1 MADHDLGVGRPAS
14 SPAAPSGTEASG
26 NVATGATSA
35 PPPLD
40 APTTATPTSV
50 GLDSPGGPTLASPQ
64 RMNPADL
71 MTMLYALQKKAKEGH
86 IEDAEKSIKMR
97 ADDKKSKNDDLLG
110 KLKKIA
116 HSKPNKAGGIC
127 AKVFAWVGVAL
138 AFVVAAV
145 VAVVSGGVAAA
156 PLFALAALSMGLLIA
171 QETGGMDKM
180 TSAMGMDDKQKMIF
194 SISMTVA
201 LLVLNI
207 GATVATGGASAVSSI
222 VSGVT
227 SLLADTGEIAAEGAA
242 AAAEGAAVAAE
253 GAASASEGAA
263 AAAEG
268 AAESIEMTT
277 TLAEG
282 TTEASEVVTETS
294 VEGATQA
301 AEETAGTAT
310 KQGAEGAQQAGK
322 AGSRS
327 TQFMKNA
334 TRLRAA
340 TQMVS
345 GATMVAGGSI
355 GIDTAR
361 KEYDATMARSYAM
374 RDKAEL
380 AKLAAMD
387 EDDMR
392 RIRRLIEQLQNATA
406 MVLDTLSSADETA
419 TKIRTS
425 V

>member
-1 MADHDLGVGRPAS
+1 MANDDMGVGRS
-14 SPAAPSGTEASG
+14 GSPPVTPSGTEGVG
-26 NVATGATSA
+26 NVNAGTASA
-35 PPPLD
+35 PPPVD
-40 APTTATPTSV
+40 APTTPVSTTV
-50 GLDSPGGPTLASPQ
+50 GLNGSGGPVLPSPR

-71 MTMLYALQKKAKEGH
+71 MTLLYALQKKTKEGH
-86 IEDAEKSIKMR
+86 IEDAETSIKMR
-97 ADDKKSKNDDLLG
+97 ADDKHNKNADLLS

-145 VAVVSGGVAAA
+145 VAVVSGGLAAA

-194 SISMTVA
+194 SISLTVA

-207 GATVATGGASAVSSI
+207 GATVATGGVSAVTSI
-222 VSGVT
+222 ASGVT
-227 SLLADTGEIAAEGAA
+227 SLLADTGEAAAEGAA
-242 AAAEGAAVAAE
+242 AAAET
-253 GAASASEGAA
+253 AASASEAA
-263 AAAEG
+263 AAASETAATASEAAAAASEG
-268 AAESIEMTT
+268 AATT
-277 TLAEG
+277 AEG
-282 TTEASEVVTETS
+282 AATTAEGAEAGEGAAQASEEATS
-294 VEGATQA
+294 TAAKEGA
-301 AEETAGTAT
+301 ES
-310 KQGAEGAQQAGK
+310 AQQAGK
-322 AGSRS
+322 NASKS
-327 TQFMKNA
+327 TQFIKNA

-340 TQMVS
+340 TQIVS
-345 GATMVAGGSI
+345 GTTMVAGGSI

-361 KEYDATMARSYAM
+361 KEYDGTMARSYAM

-392 RIRRLIEQLQNATA
+392 RIKKLIEQLQNATV